1 MNSHESGNEPFPSL
15 LDTSRRSLANLG
27 HFHRPLLL
35 YIFQFSDFFFRDQIR
50 KGKNLCSPT
59 KPFLWPLRGVDN
71 FLPILEIAIESD
83 RDNLVICLFLI
94 SIFSMSWIRV
104 VGGG

>member
-1 MNSHESGNEPFPSL
+1 MGGGGGDDSMGERERRRARAPSVVFFFL
-15 LDTSRRSLANLG
+15 
-27 HFHRPLLL
+27 
-35 YIFQFSDFFFRDQIR
+35 FFFRDQIR

-94 SIFSMSWIRV
+94 SIFSMSWLRV
-104 VGGG
+104 VGGD